1 MAKRALFSGAI
12 FALLTACLLAA
23 QDPLSASG
31 AKSLNLV
38 QFILVTQVTL
48 LVAAPFLLMGGNSRR
63 DFWKIYASPVGRRRL
78 AALVLVGLA
87 GLALYNMG
95 LRNAHPV
102 IISAILNLSP
112 FWAALVARKVA
123 GVPIAVSTSIFVG
136 CLLLSFAGAMTV
148 AYSQIAGDGP
158 QGLAG
163 VKDMLSKGS
172 WYFAIPVP
180 IFTALSGTLIGLWFK
195 DYTDQASIA
204 AAIVAPAVVLIPAC
218 LAYLTL
224 SGAGLSIDPKTAAL
238 LAAGTICAGVVG
250 RVFYQF
256 ALSRTDNDNGFVTMF
271 FLLAPGLAGLYSWAL
286 SHWLTALKFNLNG
299 LYFTG
304 LAITAGAMLYFVAKS
319 RAAENARVRG
329 SRDDGMKRPVRDV
342 ASVAAN

>member
-1 MAKRALFSGAI
+1 MAKRALVSGAL

-23 QDPLSASG
+23 QDPLSSFG
-31 AKSLNLV
+31 AKSLTFV
-38 QFILVTQVTL
+38 QFVLVTQVTL
-48 LVAAPFLLMGGNSRR
+48 LVAAPFLLLGRDSRR
-63 DFWKIYASPVGRRRL
+63 DFWKIYASPVSRRRL
-78 AALVLVGLA
+78 GALVLVGLA

-95 LRNAHPV
+95 LSNAHPV
-102 IISAILNLSP
+102 IVSAILNLSP

-123 GVPIAVSTSIFVG
+123 GVPIVVSTTIFVG

-163 VKDMLSKGS
+163 VKAMLSKGS

-195 DYTDQASIA
+195 DYDDRASIA
-204 AAIVAPAVVLIPAC
+204 AAIIAPALVLIPAC
-218 LAYLTL
+218 LAYLAW
-224 SGAGLSIDPKTAAL
+224 SGSGISIDPRTAAL

-271 FLLAPGLAGLYSWAL
+271 FLLAPGMAGLYSWAL

-299 LYFTG
+299 LYFMG
-304 LAITAGAMLYFVAKS
+304 LAMTAGAMCYFVMKS
-319 RAAENARVRG
+319 RAAEKAREG
-329 SRDDGMKRPVRDV
+329 ASHDV
-342 ASVAAN
+342 GTQQAAGEDALVVVE